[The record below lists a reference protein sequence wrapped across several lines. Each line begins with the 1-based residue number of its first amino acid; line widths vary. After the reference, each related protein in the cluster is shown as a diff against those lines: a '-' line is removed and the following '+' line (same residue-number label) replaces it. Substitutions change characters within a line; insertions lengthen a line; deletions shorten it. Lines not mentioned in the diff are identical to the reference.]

1 MSIVKNY
8 YGNDITKIKIE
19 IETADIQKAINF
31 LKKYEEETKKEEK

>member
-31 LKKYEEETKKEEK
+31 LKNMKKKQKKEEK